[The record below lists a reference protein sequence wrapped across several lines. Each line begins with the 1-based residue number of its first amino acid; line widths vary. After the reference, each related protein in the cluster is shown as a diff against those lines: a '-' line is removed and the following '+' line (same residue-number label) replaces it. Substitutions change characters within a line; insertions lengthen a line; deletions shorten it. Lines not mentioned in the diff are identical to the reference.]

1 MKKEI
6 LFENLKREATS
17 GANMRALETEID
29 KQGRRLTD
37 VEREEAWLYAW
48 ALRTRHECR
57 LLGSA
62 RREDQ
67 GYGYAGD
74 AGAG

>member
-1 MKKEI
+1 LKKEI
-6 LFENLKREATS
+6 LFEKLKREASS

-29 KQGRRLTD
+29 KQGQRLTE
-37 VEREEAWLYAW
+37 VEQEEAWLYAW
-48 ALRTRHECR
+48 ALRKRHER
-57 LLGSA
+57 HLLGSA

-74 AGAG
+74 A